1 MILWKT
7 KNFLS
12 LVQTTVHLSN
22 AEAKHRYTG
31 KKWFRFLWKQRGQIE
46 LGFSW
51 HNKRYWWSY
60 TNFFSESGCCFFFYI
75 GGGPYLSGCCVWWTC
90 FRKNIIWWNNYDWA
104 KRLRRN
110 LDSCIHFF
118 FSSLSSACLFM
129 EQLNLGNTWSV
140 MEGLEMLCCSEGKFN
155 FFRHRIPLERPEI
168 TLNGFNIL
176 FSPAL
181 WLRLGFFV
189 ASFLQVECEI

>member
-60 TNFFSESGCCFFFYI
+60 TNFFSESSFFFFFYI

-118 FSSLSSACLFM
+118 FLLYPLHVYLWNSWIWVTHEVSWKGWRCFAVLKENLISSGTESPLR
-129 EQLNLGNTWSV
+129 
-140 MEGLEMLCCSEGKFN
+140 GLKLHWMALTSYSPLLYGLDWVFLLPV
-155 FFRHRIPLERPEI
+155 FFK
-168 TLNGFNIL
+168 
-176 FSPAL
+176 
-181 WLRLGFFV
+181 
-189 ASFLQVECEI
+189 